1 MSEHTITVAGVA
13 VDTRHWIGGERVASA
28 QTFPDVSPIDG
39 STIGEIS
46 RGTAME
52 AAAAVAA
59 AKAAFPAWAATSRAE
74 RARILHAIADG
85 VEKRIEE
92 LSIVETT
99 DNGALLRSH
108 RRGVMPRVAH
118 NFRFFADW
126 LLKLEHEDFETRGH
140 TNHVSWD
147 PAGPSVLIT
156 PWNAPLMLATW
167 KVAPALAAG
176 NTVILK
182 PAEWTPLTASLL
194 ADIAA
199 EAGLPAGVLN
209 VVQGYGS
216 EIGDALTSHPDVRR
230 ISFTGSVPTAKRIA
244 ESAAANLTPLSLE
257 LGGKSPLLVFA
268 DADLD
273 LAVDLAVEQ
282 YDNAGQVC
290 LAATRFLVE
299 ESVAEEF
306 TRRFVEKAGQL
317 TQGDPR
323 GEATDIGPNIHPL
336 QLEKIDGF
344 VQRAVAAG
352 ARAVI
357 GGHRKDGQYY
367 APTLLTDVAQD
378 SEIVQEEVFGPVLTL
393 QTFATEDEAVRLAN
407 DTRFGLAATL
417 ATGDPERA
425 ERVTAQLVAGTVWT
439 NCFFVRDLQAPF
451 GGSRHS
457 GVGREGGTWS
467 FDFYCDLK
475 NTVDLAERMERTMG
489 EIVGAG
495 LLAHVP
501 TIVLPEETRLELN
514 GGKEITLVTGL
525 HQLRK
530 DVFERDDY
538 DTVVVLDSH
547 WATTVEFVVTAQQ
560 RRAGLFT
567 SEELPRGMCRMPYD
581 FPGDPE
587 LAHNIAASS
596 PTSTAPGSPRSRTST
611 CRSTTPPP
619 TCGSSWGRGCPTS
632 GG

>member
-13 VDTRHWIGGERVASA
+13 VDARHWIGGERVAST
-28 QTFPDVSPIDG
+28 QTFADVSPIDG

-85 VEKRIEE
+85 VEKRLEE
-92 LSIVETT
+92 LAVVETI

-126 LLKLEHEDFETRGH
+126 LMQLDHEHFETRGH
-140 TNHVSWD
+140 INNVSWD

-182 PAEWTPLTASLL
+182 PAEWSPLTASLL

-244 ESAAANLTPLSLE
+244 ASAAANLTPLSLE

-273 LAVDLAVEQ
+273 LAVGLAVEQ

-290 LAATRFLVE
+290 LAGTRLLVE
-299 ESVAEEF
+299 KSVAEEF
-306 TRRFVEKAGQL
+306 TRRFVEKASAL
-317 TQGDPR
+317 KQGDPR
-323 GEATDIGPNIHPL
+323 AEATDIGPNIHPR

-393 QTFATEDEAVRLAN
+393 QTFTDEEEAVRLAN
-407 DTRFGLAATL
+407 GTRFGLAATV

-425 ERVTAQLVAGTVWT
+425 ERVTARLVAGTAWV

-451 GGSRHS
+451 GGSRLS

-475 NTVDLAERMERTMG
+475 NTVTS
-489 EIVGAG
+489 
-495 LLAHVP
+495 P
-501 TIVLPEETRLELN
+501 N
-514 GGKEITLVTGL
+514 GWKNHG
-525 HQLRK
+525 
-530 DVFERDDY
+530 
-538 DTVVVLDSH
+538 
-547 WATTVEFVVTAQQ
+547 
-560 RRAGLFT
+560 
-567 SEELPRGMCRMPYD
+567 
-581 FPGDPE
+581 
-587 LAHNIAASS
+587 
-596 PTSTAPGSPRSRTST
+596 
-611 CRSTTPPP
+611 
-619 TCGSSWGRGCPTS
+619 
-632 GG
+632 

>member
-1 MSEHTITVAGVA
+1 MTEHTLTVAGVA

-28 QTFPDVSPIDG
+28 ETFTDVSPIDG
-39 STIGEIS
+39 SVLGEIS
-46 RGTAME
+46 RGTAAE
-52 AAAAVAA
+52 AEAAVAA
-59 AKAAFPAWAATSRAE
+59 AKAAFPAWAATPRAE
-74 RARILHAIADG
+74 RARILHAVADG
-85 VEKRIEE
+85 VEKRIED
-92 LSIVETT
+92 LAIVETT

-126 LLKLEHEDFETRGH
+126 LLSLDHEDFETRGH

-156 PWNAPLMLATW
+156 PWNAPLMLSTW

-176 NTVILK
+176 NTVVLK

-209 VVQGYGS
+209 IVQGYGS

-230 ISFTGSVPTAKRIA
+230 ISFTGSVPTAQRITA
-244 ESAAANLTPLSLE
+244 SAAANLTPLSLE

-290 LAATRFLVE
+290 LAATRILVE
-299 ESVAEEF
+299 VSVAEEF
-306 TRRFVEKAGQL
+306 TRRFVEKAA
-317 TQGDPR
+317 TIVQGDPR
-323 GEATDIGPNIHPL
+323 DEATDIGPNIHER

-344 VQRAVAAG
+344 VRRAIDAG
-352 ARAVI
+352 ARAVV
-357 GGHRKDGQYY
+357 GGHRGEGQYY

-393 QTFATEDEAVRLAN
+393 QTFTTEDEAVRLAN

-417 ATGDPERA
+417 ATGDRDRA
-425 ERVTAQLVAGTVWT
+425 ERVTRQLVAGTVWV

-475 NTVDLAERMERTMG
+475 NTV
-489 EIVGAG
+489 
-495 LLAHVP
+495 
-501 TIVLPEETRLELN
+501 
-514 GGKEITLVTGL
+514 
-525 HQLRK
+525 
-530 DVFERDDY
+530 
-538 DTVVVLDSH
+538 
-547 WATTVEFVVTAQQ
+547 
-560 RRAGLFT
+560 
-567 SEELPRGMCRMPYD
+567 
-581 FPGDPE
+581 
-587 LAHNIAASS
+587 
-596 PTSTAPGSPRSRTST
+596 TAPKGWKDH
-611 CRSTTPPP
+611 
-619 TCGSSWGRGCPTS
+619 G
-632 GG
+632 

>member
-1 MSEHTITVAGVA
+1 MTREPQAAVIAGVT
-13 VDTRHWIGGERVASA
+13 VDTRHWIGGERVASTE
-28 QTFPDVSPIDG
+28 TFADISPIDG
-39 STIGEIS
+39 SALGEIS

-59 AKAAFPAWAATSRAE
+59 AKAAFPGWAATSRAE

-85 VEKRIEE
+85 VEKRLED
-92 LSIVETT
+92 LAIVETC
-99 DNGALLRSH
+99 DNGAQLRSH

-126 LLKLEHEDFETRGH
+126 LLTLDHEDFETRGH

-147 PAGPSVLIT
+147 PAGPCVLIT

-182 PAEWTPLTASLL
+182 PAEWSPLTASLL

-230 ISFTGSVPTAKRIA
+230 ISFTGSVPTAKRISA
-244 ESAAANLTPLSLE
+244 SAAANLTPLSLE

-290 LAATRFLVE
+290 LAGTRLLVE
-299 ESVAEEF
+299 ESIVEEF
-306 TRRFVEKAGQL
+306 TRRFVEKASAL
-317 TQGDPR
+317 KQGDPR
-323 GEATDIGPNIHPL
+323 DEATDIGPNIHPR

-344 VQRAVAAG
+344 VQRALAAG

-357 GGHRKDGQYY
+357 GGHRKDGQFY

-393 QTFATEDEAVRLAN
+393 QTFVTEDDAVRLAN
-407 DTRFGLAATL
+407 GTRFGLAATI

-425 ERVTAQLVAGTVWT
+425 ERVSAQLVAGTVWI

-451 GGSRHS
+451 GGSRQS

-467 FDFYCDLK
+467 FDFYCDVK
-475 NTVDLAERMERTMG
+475 NTV
-489 EIVGAG
+489 
-495 LLAHVP
+495 
-501 TIVLPEETRLELN
+501 
-514 GGKEITLVTGL
+514 
-525 HQLRK
+525 
-530 DVFERDDY
+530 
-538 DTVVVLDSH
+538 
-547 WATTVEFVVTAQQ
+547 
-560 RRAGLFT
+560 
-567 SEELPRGMCRMPYD
+567 
-581 FPGDPE
+581 
-587 LAHNIAASS
+587 
-596 PTSTAPGSPRSRTST
+596 TAPNGWKTH
-611 CRSTTPPP
+611 
-619 TCGSSWGRGCPTS
+619 G
-632 GG
+632 

>member
-1 MSEHTITVAGVA
+1 MTEHTLTVAGVA

-28 QTFPDVSPIDG
+28 ETFTDVSPIDG
-39 STIGEIS
+39 SVLGEIS
-46 RGTAME
+46 RGTAAE
-52 AAAAVAA
+52 ADLAVAA

-74 RARILHAIADG
+74 RARILHAVADG
-85 VEKRIEE
+85 VEKRIED
-92 LSIVETT
+92 LAIVETT

-126 LLKLEHEDFETRGH
+126 LLKLDHEDFETRGH

-156 PWNAPLMLATW
+156 PWNAPLMLSTW

-176 NTVILK
+176 NTVVRK

-209 VVQGYGS
+209 IVQGYGS

-230 ISFTGSVPTAKRIA
+230 ISFTGSVPTAQRITQ
-244 ESAAANLTPLSLE
+244 SAAANLTPLSLE

-290 LAATRFLVE
+290 LAATRVLVE
-299 ESVAEEF
+299 ETVAEEF
-306 TRRFVEKAGQL
+306 TRRFAEKAAAVV
-317 TQGDPR
+317 QGDPR
-323 GEATDIGPNIHPL
+323 DEATDIGPNIHER

-344 VQRAVAAG
+344 VRRAVEAG
-352 ARAVI
+352 ARAVV
-357 GGHRKDGQYY
+357 GGHRGEGRYY

-393 QTFATEDEAVRLAN
+393 QTFTTEDEAVQLAN

-417 ATGDPERA
+417 ATGDRDRA
-425 ERVTAQLVAGTVWT
+425 ARVTQRLVAGTVWV

-475 NTVDLAERMERTMG
+475 NTV
-489 EIVGAG
+489 
-495 LLAHVP
+495 
-501 TIVLPEETRLELN
+501 
-514 GGKEITLVTGL
+514 
-525 HQLRK
+525 
-530 DVFERDDY
+530 
-538 DTVVVLDSH
+538 
-547 WATTVEFVVTAQQ
+547 
-560 RRAGLFT
+560 
-567 SEELPRGMCRMPYD
+567 
-581 FPGDPE
+581 
-587 LAHNIAASS
+587 
-596 PTSTAPGSPRSRTST
+596 TAPKGWKDH
-611 CRSTTPPP
+611 
-619 TCGSSWGRGCPTS
+619 G
-632 GG
+632 

>member
-1 MSEHTITVAGVA
+1 MSTHSITVAGVA
-13 VDTRHWIGGERVASA
+13 VDTRHFIGGARVASTE
-28 QTFPDVSPIDG
+28 TFTDVSPIDG
-39 STIGEIS
+39 STLGEIS
-46 RGTAME
+46 RGTATE

-59 AKAAFPAWAATSRAE
+59 AKAAFPGWAATPRAE

-85 VEKRIEE
+85 VDKRLEE
-92 LSIVETT
+92 LAIVETS

-126 LLKLEHEDFETRGH
+126 LLTLDHEDFDTRGH

-147 PAGPSVLIT
+147 PAGPCVLIT

-167 KVAPALAAG
+167 KIAPALAAG

-194 ADIAA
+194 ADIAT

-230 ISFTGSVPTAKRIA
+230 ISFTGSVPTAKHIA
-244 ESAAANLTPLSLE
+244 ASAAANLTPLSLE

-290 LAATRFLVE
+290 LAATRILVE
-299 ESVAEEF
+299 ESIAEEF
-306 TRRFVEKAGQL
+306 TRRFVDKAQQL
-317 TQGDPR
+317 RQGDPR
-323 GEATDIGPNIHPL
+323 DEATDIGPNIHPR

-344 VQRAVAAG
+344 VQRALAAG

-357 GGHRKDGQYY
+357 GGHRNEGQYY

-393 QTFATEDEAVRLAN
+393 QTFATEEEAVQLAN
-407 DTRFGLAATL
+407 GTRFGLAATV
-417 ATGDPERA
+417 ATGDPARA
-425 ERVTAQLVAGTVWT
+425 ERVTAQLVAGTVWV

-451 GGSRHS
+451 GGSRQS

-475 NTVDLAERMERTMG
+475 NTV
-489 EIVGAG
+489 
-495 LLAHVP
+495 
-501 TIVLPEETRLELN
+501 
-514 GGKEITLVTGL
+514 
-525 HQLRK
+525 
-530 DVFERDDY
+530 
-538 DTVVVLDSH
+538 
-547 WATTVEFVVTAQQ
+547 
-560 RRAGLFT
+560 
-567 SEELPRGMCRMPYD
+567 
-581 FPGDPE
+581 
-587 LAHNIAASS
+587 
-596 PTSTAPGSPRSRTST
+596 TAPKGWKDH
-611 CRSTTPPP
+611 
-619 TCGSSWGRGCPTS
+619 G
-632 GG
+632 